1 MFLAGAPRAKRYKQ
15 VDYEKLLASARHQRS
30 SAEEQL
36 KRMQSLSKRGKKS
49 RETGLLSQHREAWER
64 EHARLKKEKKE
75 AVMELEHWR
84 ADVVLHGSEEL
95 KAFVAE
101 VTAYESELYDKRQQF
116 EADTVEPICV
126 CKITTLS
133 DKSTI
138 CSSFGMDKEN
148 SEPIET
154 ASSNEG
160 IPLCTY
166 HYGILYRHLNPSH
179 LKCKTC
185 SKHISDITKSQAVPE
200 PGMIGAFL
208 SENTDSNESISSNDR
223 VCFTCYKSHLLLLKH
238 LKGSVKSTD
247 SDLKTSIVKHGSENT
262 QG

>member
-1 MFLAGAPRAKRYKQ
+1 MNDPN
-15 VDYEKLLASARHQRS
+15 EI
-30 SAEEQL
+30 EQ
-36 KRMQSLSKRGKKS
+36 QCYV
-49 RETGLLSQHREAWER
+49 SQCNE
-64 EHARLKKEKKE
+64 
-75 AVMELEHWR
+75 
-84 ADVVLHGSEEL
+84 
-95 KAFVAE
+95 
-101 VTAYESELYDKRQQF
+101 
-116 EADTVEPICV
+116 CV

-247 SDLKTSIVKHGSENT
+247 SDLKTLIDKTCQHKDVYHIGLPIVAGTDLECVVRLSMFNSLDTSDSFTLKVSYTWGSRRAVCFSKALPT
-262 QG
+262 CMADKLDTYDSASS